1 MARNINFLDTRV
13 HTCEKSMVSDKE
25 KEKCKP
31 PKLVYNMG
39 YKCNR
44 SWISCQKGRNND
56 LEKCK
61 N

>member
-1 MARNINFLDTRV
+1 MDTRV